1 MPVKIRLQR
10 HGKKGKPFY
19 WIVAA
24 DSRAKRD
31 GKYLEKLGTYN
42 PNTNPATIDLNFESS
57 VKWLQNGAQPSDT
70 ARNILSYRGV
80 MMKHH
85 LLGGL
90 RKGALTEE
98 QVEEKFNAWLEE
110 KESKIS
116 DKVSGLDKEK
126 AKVKADALK
135 AEKEINEK
143 RIADATEA
151 VLPETPEGEDAS
163 EEIEAVNETAP
174 EPKAEIEQSEEKA
187 PETEAKEETPAEK
200 SEDDKPEAKKEDAQ
214 ETEEADKPEAKKED
228 PKETEQADKPEAKKE
243 DPKETEEADKK
254 VTDEKVEDKKSEDK
268 KVAAEPETE
277 EVVKTPEAAQTD
289 RENAEDNFAA
299 PVVEKET
306 LKETDGITEAPSVQE
321 VVTDED
327 FSKKDADKPQP
338 ADDKKAEDKKAEDK
352 K

>member
-42 PNTNPATIDLNFESS
+42 PNTNPATIDLNFDNA
-57 VKWLQNGAQPSDT
+57 VQWLQNGAQPSDT

-110 KESKIS
+110 KVSKIS

-126 AKVKADALK
+126 EKAKAEALK

-143 RIADATEA
+143 RIAAATEA
-151 VLPETPEGEDAS
+151 ELPETPEGEDAS
-163 EEIEAVNETAP
+163 EEVAAVTESAP
-174 EPKAEIEQSEEKA
+174 EPKAEVQQSEEKA
-187 PETEAKEETPAEK
+187 PEPEAKEEKPAEK
-200 SEDDKPEAKKEDAQ
+200 SEAKKEDAK
-214 ETEEADKPEAKKED
+214 ETEKAEKPEAIKED
-228 PKETEQADKPEAKKE
+228 AK
-243 DPKETEEADKK
+243 
-254 VTDEKVEDKKSEDK
+254 
-268 KVAAEPETE
+268 ETE
-277 EVVKTPEAAQTD
+277 EVVETPKAAQPD
-289 RENAEDNFAA
+289 KANAEDNFAA
-299 PVVEKET
+299 PVVEKEEIA
-306 LKETDGITEAPSVQE
+306 KDDSKKEAPSVQE
-321 VVTDED
+321 VVTDAD

-338 ADDKKAEDKKAEDK
+338 ADDKKAEDKKADDK